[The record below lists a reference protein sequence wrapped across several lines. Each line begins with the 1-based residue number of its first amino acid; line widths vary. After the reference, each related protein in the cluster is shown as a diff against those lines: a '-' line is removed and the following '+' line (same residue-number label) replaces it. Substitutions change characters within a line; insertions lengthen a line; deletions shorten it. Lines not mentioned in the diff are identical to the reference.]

1 MRFQNYDPSP
11 QLARLQ
17 LIHDRH
23 QVLGVIAAAGA
34 VRAVLQWLLR
44 L

>member
-11 QLARLQ
+11 QLARVQ

-23 QVLGVIAAAGA
+23 QVLGVIAAAG
-34 VRAVLQWLLR
+34 VLFTVLQLL